1 MKTSV
6 KILLISLLLWPI
18 AIHAQS
24 EKISGNLFKIAD
36 TVEINQEVEGDVM
49 VLAGTLKINAKVGGD
64 VLAIAENMEINAD
77 IGGDLRVAAKNLDI
91 NAKVA
96 KNTNVL
102 AASASVGK
110 AAELGKDIYISSREF
125 KTNGA
130 IGGNLKG
137 NFTNA
142 EIGGNINGN
151 VDITLE
157 EYGKLVIY
165 PGSSIGNL
173 RYRAKEPAQIPAAAI
188 IKGGVEYNELP
199 SKAEKINYFGKIISL
214 FSMIALGMAILFLDK
229 KNTISTAKEIISHP
243 NKSFF
248 YGLLYFIGIPAA
260 SFILI
265 FTIIGMPLALILLA
279 VFGILLYLSQVCAGI
294 ALGTALAGKKF
305 DQFWSMILG
314 LIILIILT
322 SLPWIGGA
330 FRLLAIFIGMGG
342 IVNVKKNSLKA
353 ANYSN

>member
-1 MKTSV
+1 MKIT
-6 KILLISLLLWPI
+6 KLLLLFLISFLPI

-24 EKISGNLFKIAD
+24 EKISGNFFKIAD

-49 VLAGTLKINAKVGGD
+49 VLAGTLTINAKVGGD

-110 AAELGKDIYISSREF
+110 VAELGKDIYISSREF

-151 VDITLE
+151 ADITLE

-165 PGSSIGNL
+165 PDSSIGNL
-173 RYRAKEPAQIPAAAI
+173 RYRAKEPTQIPAATI

-199 SKAEKINYFGKIISL
+199 SEAEKINYFGKIISL

-248 YGLLYFIGIPAA
+248 YGLLYFLAMPIVA
-260 SFILI
+260 ILLM
-265 FTIIGMPLALILLA
+265 FTIIGMPIALILLA
-279 VFGILLYLSQVCAGI
+279 IYAILIYVSQVIAGI
-294 ALGTALAGKKF
+294 ALGTAATGKKL
-305 DQFWSMILG
+305 DRLWSMILG
-314 LIILIILT
+314 LTVLIILA

-330 FRLLAIFIGMGG
+330 FRVFAILIGMGG
-342 IVNVKKNSLKA
+342 IINVKKRRLKE
-353 ANYSN
+353 SNI